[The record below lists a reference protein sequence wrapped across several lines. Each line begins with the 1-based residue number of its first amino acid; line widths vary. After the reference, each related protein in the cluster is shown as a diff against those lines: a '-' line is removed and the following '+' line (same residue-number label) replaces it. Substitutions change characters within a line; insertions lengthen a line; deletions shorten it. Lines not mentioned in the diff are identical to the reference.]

1 MNNSLDVVFCN
12 LLRVTLGLS
21 HEFPYNLSD
30 KDWNMLFLMA
40 KQQTLLGVVYNAFS
54 QLPKESQPSRLIAIR
69 WSGAAEMVRG
79 VNRLMN
85 QEAARYTNLFKE
97 KGIKSVI
104 LKGQA
109 NARLYPDPLS
119 RQAGDIDIWIPGGY
133 EGVARLLLE
142 MGLISE
148 KSFVDDKIH
157 HIGFRNENNIE
168 IEVHHKAS
176 SDILFRNKEFQELL
190 LEEIDNAMLAPEGF
204 YVPSIRFALLM
215 QLVHL
220 QHHFFYGGLG
230 LRQYT
235 DYYMLLKH
243 STESDRE
250 YVWKCIKRFGLGC
263 ACSAVMG
270 LLEIVFELP
279 REQMLCAPS
288 KKRGLRLYKMAFDG
302 GNFGK
307 HAQKEKG
314 GFLLKRWL
322 MRRIHAL
329 QWFSFD
335 PLNVILREICYWK
348 DTISLIPVRI
358 RHRRI
363 SLRHHDQEKNVM
375 ETLK

>member
-1 MNNSLDVVFCN
+1 MKDSLDTLFCK
-12 LLRVTLGLS
+12 LLRVALGLS
-21 HEFPYNLSD
+21 HEFPNNLSD
-30 KDWNMLFLMA
+30 NDWNALFLMA
-40 KQQTLLGVVYNAFS
+40 KQQTLLGVLYNAFS
-54 QLPKESQPSRLIAIR
+54 QLPKESLPSRVVAIR

-85 QEAARYTNLFKE
+85 QEAARYTQLFNK
-97 KGIKSVI
+97 KGVKSVI

-133 EGVARLLLE
+133 DSVARILLE
-142 MGLISE
+142 MRLISE
-148 KSFVDDKIH
+148 KLFVDDKIH
-157 HIGFRNENNIE
+157 HIGFRNENNIDV
-168 IEVHHKAS
+168 EVHHKAS

-190 LEEIDNAMLAPEGF
+190 LNEIDNVTLAPEGF

-230 LRQYT
+230 LRQYM
-235 DYYMLLKH
+235 DYYILLRH

-250 YVWKCIKRFGLGC
+250 YVWKCIKRFGLRY

-270 LLEIVFELP
+270 VLEKVFELP
-279 REQMLCAPS
+279 HEQMLCAPS

-307 HAQKEKG
+307 YAQTKNNVC
-314 GFLLKRWL
+314 FLKRWL
-322 MRRIHAL
+322 KRRIHAL

-335 PLNVILREICYWK
+335 PPNAFLREFQYWK
-348 DTISLIPVRI
+348 NAISLIPVRI

-363 SLRHHDQEKNVM
+363 ALCHHDQEKKVL